1 MISSKNE
8 EYATALAKIDQ
19 MSHEANKTRV
29 SYEKKIEK
37 LNNLLK

>member
-1 MISSKNE
+1 MINSKNE
-8 EYATALAKIDQ
+8 EYANALVKIDQ
-19 MSHEANKTRV
+19 LNHDANKTRV